1 MLQTMNLLNYFIST
15 GFNCGEATNIATP
28 LWLQVAKEAAI
39 RRASTNCGPMISHY
53 QLLYKLAL
61 SLRQR
66 YAVTNMTS
74 LFFYTTF
81 RLCSTEQMH
90 SFYIIILSYT
100 EIITRYISGF
110 QMIPNGCITVSSH

>member
-1 MLQTMNLLNYFIST
+1 MIETMNLFNYFIFT

-61 SLRQR
+61 SLSQR
-66 YAVTNMTS
+66 CAATNTNII
-74 LFFYTTF
+74 LFCHIIFC
-81 RLCSTEQMH
+81 LCKNTELMH
-90 SFYIIILSYT
+90 SLYIFLI
-100 EIITRYISGF
+100 
-110 QMIPNGCITVSSH
+110 